1 MTHEM
6 MDLGALV
13 KKAPNADIL
22 RDTMAFG
29 AARLMGDGGRDQGRR
44 RPWRALARPTSVTQR
59 LSRPGPGNAR
69 RDGRAAHPEAAQ
81 GLVLS
86 EVSGAAPVTEK
97 ATNRSDLGGLQGVST
112 RSVDDLVLA
121 MGGTEVSKSRAS
133 RLREEIDARVKAFL
147 DCPALRQHRRSPKPK
162 H

>member
-69 RDGRAAHPEAAQ
+69 RDGRAVA
-81 GLVLS
+81 S
-86 EVSGAAPVTEK
+86 ELRHSGTYVVPK
-97 ATNRSDLGGLQGVST
+97 ALTRLG
-112 RSVDDLVLA
+112 SV
-121 MGGTEVSKSRAS
+121 
-133 RLREEIDARVKAFL
+133 
-147 DCPALRQHRRSPKPK
+147 
-162 H
+162 